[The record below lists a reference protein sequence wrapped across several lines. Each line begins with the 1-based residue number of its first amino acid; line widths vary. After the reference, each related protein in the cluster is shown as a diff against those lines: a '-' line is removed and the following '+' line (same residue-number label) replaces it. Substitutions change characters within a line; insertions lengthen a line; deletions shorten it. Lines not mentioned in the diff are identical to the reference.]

1 MRIIAALVLAVVAWW
16 GGGFAR
22 AADLAGVW
30 GLDQPAWEQQV
41 DRIVQSMLSRIPP
54 EAMAQMKAQGID
66 PSLMIKRTVAKSL
79 DSTIEFL
86 PAGIV
91 RTTSVDDGS
100 SDDGRWT
107 LSGDELRIE
116 VADADKLEAMV
127 GKVEG
132 DRMTLHPI
140 LAGNDPDLAFMREL
154 VYPLVRH
161 R

>member
-1 MRIIAALVLAVVAWW
+1 MRIVAALMLAIATCC
-16 GGGFAR
+16 GAGTLR
-22 AADLAGVW
+22 AADLEGVW
-30 GLDQPAWEQQV
+30 GLDQPAWERQV

-66 PSLMIKRTVAKSL
+66 PSFMIKQTVAKSL

-86 PAGIV
+86 PGGVV
-91 RTTSVDDGS
+91 RTNSVDDGT

-107 LSGDELRIE
+107 LAGDELRIE
-116 VADADKLEAMV
+116 VADADSLEAMV

-140 LAGNDPDLAFMREL
+140 VAGDDPDLAFMREL
-154 VYPLVRH
+154 IFPLVRH